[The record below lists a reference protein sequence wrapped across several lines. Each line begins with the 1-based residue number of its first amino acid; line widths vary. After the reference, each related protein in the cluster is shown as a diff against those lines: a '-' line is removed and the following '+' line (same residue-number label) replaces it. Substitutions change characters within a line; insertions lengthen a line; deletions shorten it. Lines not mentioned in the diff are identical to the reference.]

1 MYLQFVTRLVENSKK
16 GTVDAYPYSVQQL
29 GNGAIVETL
38 NSGRLLSDGRA
49 RGEGSKGYVVIR
61 DAHIEQFGSG
71 QHDYN
76 EASMGRPQV
85 PG

>member
-1 MYLQFVTRLVENSKK
+1 MENHKK
-16 GTVDAYPYSVQQL
+16 GTVDAYLCSVQQL

-38 NSGRLLSDGRA
+38 SSGRLLSDGRA

-71 QHDYN
+71 QQDYN
-76 EASMGRPQV
+76 EASNGRPRV
-85 PG
+85 PGLRESD